1 MGTGNLTEL
10 TDCDSACVGEGS
22 FNKWIYFELPMDL
35 FYTQSNT
42 RAKTGYAWSPLTKD
56 AGQKI
61 ENLELYS
68 LVMNASDEVDYLR
81 QKQWS
86 IKKIFSGFSRKWLP
100 KPARLSKASLNI
112 KKITIIGFRASNV
125 K

>member
-1 MGTGNLTEL
+1 
-10 TDCDSACVGEGS
+10 
-22 FNKWIYFELPMDL
+22 MDL

-86 IKKIFSGFSRKWLP
+86 IKKIFSGFSRKP
-100 KPARLSKASLNI
+100 SGERYP
-112 KKITIIGFRASNV
+112 
-125 K
+125 